1 MPIYSSTHGQVL
13 LTAKRSDT
21 SEDQELPKD
30 WDFPLLPLGGHAGQ
44 HRGQRASESTRV
56 RTSDST
62 HVSLGDA
69 ATPSPGLLVRMLMLV
84 KGLEQGADEAL
95 NPMPGAQGVFNL

>member
-1 MPIYSSTHGQVL
+1 M
-13 LTAKRSDT
+13 
-21 SEDQELPKD
+21 
-30 WDFPLLPLGGHAGQ
+30 LPLGGHAGQ
-44 HRGQRASESTRV
+44 HGGQKASESTRV

-62 HVSLGDA
+62 HESLADA

-84 KGLEQGADEAL
+84 KGLEQGADETL